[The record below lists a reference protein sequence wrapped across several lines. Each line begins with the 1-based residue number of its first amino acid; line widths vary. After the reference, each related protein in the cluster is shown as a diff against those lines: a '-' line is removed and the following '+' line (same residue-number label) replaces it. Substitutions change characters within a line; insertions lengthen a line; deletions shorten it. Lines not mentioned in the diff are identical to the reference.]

1 MADPELA
8 GRLAAAGYRV
18 PCRLFYA
25 GTRYAAYALPREFD
39 GLLTECRART
49 GGGKGQPFNS
59 AASSGRTRQFTVCH
73 ETGGTLLWV
82 TVHGGVDRMP
92 PAGDA
97 VVIELAP
104 TPDWTVYPYKVERV
118 RPEQETAA

>member
-8 GRLAAAGYRV
+8 GRLAAAGYQV
-18 PCRLFYA
+18 PARLYFA
-25 GTRYAAYALPREFD
+25 GTEYAAYALPREFD
-39 GLLTECRART
+39 GLLTAARART
-49 GGGKGQPFNS
+49 NKNKGRPFKS
-59 AASSGRTRQFTVCH
+59 IRAKGRTQEFSVCH

-82 TVHGGVDRMP
+82 SVHGGVDRMP
-92 PAGDA
+92 PAGDV

-118 RPEQETAA
+118 RPEQEIAA